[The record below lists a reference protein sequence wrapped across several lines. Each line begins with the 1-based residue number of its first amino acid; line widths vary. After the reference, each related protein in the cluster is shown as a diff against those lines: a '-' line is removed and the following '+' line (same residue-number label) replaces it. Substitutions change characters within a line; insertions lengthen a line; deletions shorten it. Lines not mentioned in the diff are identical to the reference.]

1 MRKYSLNDV
10 RTVENLGLPKG
21 SLDAKEVQIKHS
33 HLRGLPL
40 PTFKNA
46 CPKLL
51 IGLNNANLI
60 SYHRIVE
67 KAGVDIIAARTK
79 IGWCIFGNSQQ
90 NECFSGMTFHIRS
103 QSEED
108 IELHELVRNYFT
120 TENFGCR
127 PMQTSQKSLEDQR
140 VQEITDGT
148 LRKTK
153 NRYEVGLLWKKDETN
168 LPDSYQMAYKRLLLI
183 ENRMKKDPDLFSWY
197 INQIKDYERK
207 GYCKKLS
214 EH

>member
-1 MRKYSLNDV
+1 
-10 RTVENLGLPKG
+10 
-21 SLDAKEVQIKHS
+21 
-33 HLRGLPL
+33 
-40 PTFKNA
+40 
-46 CPKLL
+46 
-51 IGLNNANLI
+51 
-60 SYHRIVE
+60 
-67 KAGVDIIAARTK
+67 
-79 IGWCIFGNSQQ
+79 
-90 NECFSGMTFHIRS
+90 
-103 QSEED
+103 
-108 IELHELVRNYFT
+108 
-120 TENFGCR
+120 
-127 PMQTSQKSLEDQR
+127 MQTSQKSLEDQR